1 MVNIPRLAVLLAAF
15 FVLLNGDQSKV
26 LRMAT
31 WNVADNSRMDE
42 QGFSNQAIDRLMDI
56 IRKKS
61 VADIFAVGLQE
72 QCWRCNKER
81 MMEIGQAFM
90 RRLNVRYAGV
100 FEMIG
105 IEGTRESSQCE
116 KGCESG
122 THGTTALLVIAKK
135 GLCKSHKSFHF
146 NKGCSTKNNN
156 EKGVAYMRMNLNTGQ
171 SICLATSH
179 LESRSPKYRRQCLRS
194 FFTDANKNVDW
205 SAGCDFHFLS
215 GDINTRTAAAASPN
229 QNSYIPPQMNFSKK
243 IKVTL
248 ISENHQKFFRK
259 DMEKLKANDE
269 MSGSTPFG
277 QDEDWQ
283 GNLLGFINSV
293 QSKVFKESPLQF
305 PPTYKLAKDATPC
318 DGKVPCYRT
327 DRPLSWTDRIIYTN
341 GKSLNYNSIQLLDS
355 DHLPVVLDFQL
366 S

>member
-194 FFTDANKNVDW
+194 FFTDANK
-205 SAGCDFHFLS
+205 
-215 GDINTRTAAAASPN
+215 
-229 QNSYIPPQMNFSKK
+229 
-243 IKVTL
+243 
-248 ISENHQKFFRK
+248 K

-305 PPTYKLAKDATPC
+305 RPTYKLAKDATSC